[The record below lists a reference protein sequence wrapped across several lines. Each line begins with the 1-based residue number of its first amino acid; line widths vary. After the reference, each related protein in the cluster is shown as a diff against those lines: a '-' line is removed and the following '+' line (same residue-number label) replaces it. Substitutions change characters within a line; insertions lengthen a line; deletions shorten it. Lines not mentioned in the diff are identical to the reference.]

1 MSVVGLDGERIGVDG
16 VSAVVEVSA
25 VVAGSV
31 GSHLPWRSTGLMIS
45 SAAVAWPLPLWFRCR
60 WEVVGRWESSS
71 ALGSCSRARTSAVS
85 GPASP
90 KLPRRLPCA
99 SHRPS

>member
-31 GSHLPWRSTGLMIS
+31 VT
-45 SAAVAWPLPLWFRCR
+45 
-60 WEVVGRWESSS
+60 
-71 ALGSCSRARTSAVS
+71 LGV
-85 GPASP
+85 
-90 KLPRRLPCA
+90 
-99 SHRPS
+99 